1 MMEPAL
7 ATSRLL
13 DIGTSPELSGLSQ
26 LADDAML
33 LAFDFD
39 GTLAPLVPQRDAARM
54 RPATAVLFA
63 AVCARYPTVVIS
75 GRARDDVLARLGLAR
90 PLAVIGNH
98 GREDGSGNATDH
110 EADRALMRRAI
121 ALLAPLLGGPLD
133 LEDKTWS
140 LSLHIVAAP
149 GTPAPGELLA
159 TATALLQPLASALRV
174 QPGHRVIN
182 VVAATAP
189 HKGQAL
195 ATLLRDRPAAR
206 ALFVGDDVTDE
217 DVFRAALPGLVG
229 VRIGYTPDS
238 AAAYYLP
245 TQHDIDRLLAHLIRG
260 RPRPLVIPRSA

>member
-1 MMEPAL
+1 MMEPAV

-13 DIGTSPELSGLSQ
+13 DIATSPELSGLSRHA
-26 LADDAML
+26 ADTVL

-75 GRARDDVLARLGLAR
+75 GRARDDVLARLGLAQ
-90 PLAVIGNH
+90 PVAVIGNH
-98 GREDGSGNATDH
+98 GREDGSGHAADH
-110 EADRALMRRAI
+110 DADRALMRRAI

-133 LEDKTWS
+133 LEDKIWS
-140 LSLHIVAAP
+140 LSLHIVTAP
-149 GTPAPGELLA
+149 KTPSPGELLA
-159 TATALLQPLASALRV
+159 EATALLQPLAPALRV

-182 VVAATAP
+182 VVAAMAP
-189 HKGQAL
+189 HKGHAL
-195 ATLLRDRPAAR
+195 AKLLRDRQVGR

-217 DVFRAALPGLVG
+217 DVFRAALPGLIG
-229 VRIGYTPDS
+229 VRVGYSPGS

-245 TQHDIDRLLAHLIRG
+245 TQHDIDRLLARLIRD
-260 RPRPLVIPRSA
+260 RPHPLVISRSA